1 MTRMTQTVEASGAAP
16 SRLVAREIRA
26 ELGRQQISQRRLAL
40 MTGTNYNWVN
50 RRLAIDAPVD
60 MTFEDVD
67 RMAKALHVPVQRL
80 VSAWL
85 PRLDSNQKPAGY
97 PTRATLSVPLA
108 A

>member
-1 MTRMTQTVEASGAAP
+1 MTQTVEASGAAP
-16 SRLVAREIRA
+16 SRLVAQEIRA
-26 ELGRQQISQRRLAL
+26 EMGRQQLSQRRLAMML
-40 MTGTNYNWVN
+40 GTNVAWIS
-50 RRLAIDAPVD
+50 RRLSITA
-60 MTFEDVD
+60 DVD
-67 RMAKALHVPVQRL
+67 LTIEEIERMAKALHVPVQRL